1 MDDNLLNSVYVL
13 KEYIDNLPQNKRLKE
28 LSKMM
33 EEDEDV
39 IRLVMKKEEASHL
52 YEDALKHFSFESKEA
67 KDARIALIDANE
79 KLHANVLVKEYDEL
93 YRFMRE
99 IDHYIEEQ
107 IFVPFRKGK

>member
-1 MDDNLLNSVYVL
+1 MNDNLLSNVYIL

-28 LSKMM
+28 LSKIM
-33 EEDEDV
+33 EEDDDV
-39 IRLVMKKEEASHL
+39 IRLALKKEETSHH
-52 YEDALKHFSFESKEA
+52 YDEVLKHFAFDSKEA

>member
-39 IRLVMKKEEASHL
+39 IRLVMKKEEASQL

-79 KLHANVLVKEYDEL
+79 KLHANGLVKEYDEL
-93 YRFMRE
+93 YRSMRE

-107 IFVPFRKGK
+107 LFISLRKGI